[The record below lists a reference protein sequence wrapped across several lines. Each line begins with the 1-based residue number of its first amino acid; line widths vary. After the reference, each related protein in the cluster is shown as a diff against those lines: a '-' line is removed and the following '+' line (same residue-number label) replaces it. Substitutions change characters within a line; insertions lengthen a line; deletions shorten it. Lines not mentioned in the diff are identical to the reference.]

1 MPEVRKINRKRWEPS
16 RAAAARRARHKAWGT
31 SHRLV
36 YGQRGT
42 ARLGKRAKGDPTPG
56 EPSMDLGEDAR
67 GAEGMAEN
75 TFSSCEVLDLAD
87 NGQAKRPRRW
97 LKVDSC

>member
-1 MPEVRKINRKRWEPS
+1 
-16 RAAAARRARHKAWGT
+16 
-31 SHRLV
+31 
-36 YGQRGT
+36 
-42 ARLGKRAKGDPTPG
+42 
-56 EPSMDLGEDAR
+56 MDLGEDAR